1 MYNQYNPYMNRF
13 YGQQQT
19 NIPQPM
25 EMPMPQQT
33 MPQMAI
39 NRLNGKQVDSIE
51 VVKATD
57 ISLDGSVNYFPLI
70 DGSAIITKQL
80 MKDGTSKITIYE
92 PKIEKE
98 NIKYATI
105 DDIDKKIEKLDFS
118 EIDDLKDDLEDLKKE
133 LKEIKSKL
141 KTKKEE

>member
-80 MKDGTSKITIYE
+80 MKDGTSKLTIYE
-92 PKIEKE
+92 PKKEKD
-98 NIKYATI
+98 IKYVTS
-105 DDIDKKIEKLDFS
+105 DEFDEKV
-118 EIDDLKDDLEDLKKE
+118 KDYEELEEQLEDIKKE